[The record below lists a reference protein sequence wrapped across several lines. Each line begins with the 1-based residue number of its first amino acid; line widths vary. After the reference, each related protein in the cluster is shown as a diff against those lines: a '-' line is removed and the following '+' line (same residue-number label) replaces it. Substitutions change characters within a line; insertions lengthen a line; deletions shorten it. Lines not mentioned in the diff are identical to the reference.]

1 MRNRSLREGG
11 VVGSAILVLEL
22 DSIYELIK
30 EDQKIILVYLFVNL
44 LLLSVVGLFRM
55 IKLIVRP
62 IDRIVEMTDSY
73 QATDSLFFSTHG
85 DSNEF
90 GRLNMA
96 LNNMLTRIEKD
107 KSLLRETID
116 SLEHANEALR
126 KAHQEMVRTEKLASV
141 GRLSA
146 GLAHEIGNPIGII
159 QGYIDLL
166 RQDSLSLEERQQF
179 SRRAVSELERINGLI
194 RQLLDYAGTS
204 SGVFERIEINEDFV
218 DTIIDLVKLRNKRDN
233 VVMQTKLEPGLAVQ
247 GNREGLQQVLLN
259 CAMNALDAVQ
269 ERGQDFCGEIILRA
283 EKTDHAD
290 TAGQPGV
297 EISII
302 DNGIGIEAEAVDS
315 LFDPFYTTKE
325 PGRGTGLGLFVSHS
339 IVEAHGGKLT
349 VENNEDEGVTVRITL
364 PAIA

>member
-1 MRNRSLREGG
+1 MSKNLENICRSAGNRCVDSVYYDGKALHGNSFEDLTAKLESTAKTAAASGERVVELDGSIWRVMFSARRRHLIVAEPLLREDG

-73 QATDSLFFSTHG
+73 QATDSLFFTTHG

-116 SLEHANEALR
+116 SLEQANEALR

-141 GRLSA
+141 GRLV
-146 GLAHEIGNPIGII
+146 
-159 QGYIDLL
+159 
-166 RQDSLSLEERQQF
+166 
-179 SRRAVSELERINGLI
+179 RRAG
-194 RQLLDYAGTS
+194 
-204 SGVFERIEINEDFV
+204 
-218 DTIIDLVKLRNKRDN
+218 
-233 VVMQTKLEPGLAVQ
+233 P
-247 GNREGLQQVLLN
+247 
-259 CAMNALDAVQ
+259 
-269 ERGQDFCGEIILRA
+269 
-283 EKTDHAD
+283 
-290 TAGQPGV
+290 
-297 EISII
+297 
-302 DNGIGIEAEAVDS
+302 
-315 LFDPFYTTKE
+315 
-325 PGRGTGLGLFVSHS
+325 
-339 IVEAHGGKLT
+339 
-349 VENNEDEGVTVRITL
+349 
-364 PAIA
+364 